1 MGNPRGVRLS
11 DANDMEIDTIK
22 DQTLVPNS
30 VRYDGSKF
38 SFEVIV
44 H

>member
-1 MGNPRGVRLS
+1 MGNPRGVRLLDS
-11 DANDMEIDTIK
+11 NDMGIDTIK
-22 DQTLVPNS
+22 DQTLIPNS